1 MAAHLYPARSAVL
14 PALLAALAG
23 ALRHWRLIVLGWLA
37 GLLPAAFAAAP
48 IRSLANQA
56 LGRDPDA
63 ARIVAGHDLEPVIEA
78 LLSLPDGGLGAG
90 LSRFGLH
97 ASLALLIAALL
108 APWLAGMLVASLR
121 EGRALGFGELWSGG
135 WREYGRQF
143 RLLLVAIIPA
153 ALVIGLAMLLAAWV
167 RSGQDTRILEA
178 VGAQRQRIALW
189 AVASAA
195 ALAWLGI
202 ETGRA
207 AFARDPGLRSAFRA
221 WRRGLRLLFG
231 RPFAVL
237 LVAAVTAA
245 TGSGIAFLLQK
256 PMLAGAATGTALLL
270 AQLAVAVL
278 WWSRIARLTALT
290 SVSPPPPD
298 PAPAPAPA
306 AVNAEP
312 DASPVSAS

>member
-1 MAAHLYPARSAVL
+1 MAAHPYPARSAVL

-63 ARIVAGHDLEPVIEA
+63 ARIAAGHDLEPVIEA

-143 RLLLVAIIPA
+143 RLLLVAISLGI
-153 ALVIGLAMLLAAWV
+153 
-167 RSGQDTRILEA
+167 
-178 VGAQRQRIALW
+178 IALAFVDFLFGGHNFW
-189 AVASAA
+189 RSV
-195 ALAWLGI
+195 LAYAMGGSIILLVLNRLVVGGVLGV
-202 ETGRA
+202 A
-207 AFARDPGLRSAFRA
+207 AF
-221 WRRGLRLLFG
+221 RRR
-231 RPFAVL
+231 VL
-237 LVAAVTAA
+237 VL
-245 TGSGIAFLLQK
+245 G
-256 PMLAGAATGTALLL
+256 AGARA
-270 AQLAVAVL
+270 
-278 WWSRIARLTALT
+278 
-290 SVSPPPPD
+290 
-298 PAPAPAPA
+298 
-306 AVNAEP
+306 
-312 DASPVSAS
+312 